1 MLLKKELQLI
11 SKIILS
17 SDIPKNKEPI
27 KLNKVTY
34 KTNIQINKILENFF
48 IKKIKNIFCLNLYIK

>member
-48 IKKIKNIFCLNLYIK
+48 IKKKKSKTYFV